1 MIQVMFPSRVW
12 FESRL
17 DSFELCSVWYSNIFW
32 FSLHSAVPILWWWC
46 SPWSNQSSSELCL
59 CFSFCIQ
66 SMPQWVWVD
75 RCRCWSSDL
84 TTILWTLPSSTLLS
98 SYCTVTTRMVVYPS
112 YAIVVRLWSGS
123 HSRKFFLIL
132 VSASTTI
139 LWTS

>member
-46 SPWSNQSSSELCL
+46 SLWSNQSSFEWCL

-75 RCRCWSSDL
+75 RCRCWSLDL

-98 SYCTVTTRMVVYPS
+98 SYCIVTTRMIVYPS

-123 HSRKFFLIL
+123 RSRKFFLIL

-139 LWTS
+139 L